1 MNGCRALT
9 TGFLFITMELTQA
22 QRTIKTNDGVNLMKI
37 STKGRYGIVAMLDL
51 ALNGTEETH
60 VPLNHIAERQQIS
73 LSYLEQMFSR
83 LRKAGYVKS
92 TKGPQGG
99 YRLSDKPSHI
109 TAGDILRT
117 LEGNVEVVEK
127 SRQGIQN
134 PYETCLYE
142 HVWQP
147 INRSINNT
155 MDSITLEDLMEA
167 FQRQEKGEV
176 LMFYI

>member
-1 MNGCRALT
+1 
-9 TGFLFITMELTQA
+9 
-22 QRTIKTNDGVNLMKI
+22 MKI
-37 STKGRYGIVAMLDL
+37 STKGRYGILAMLDL
-51 ALNGTEETH
+51 ALNETEETH

-92 TKGPQGG
+92 IKGPQGG
-99 YRLSDKPSHI
+99 YRLTDKPYRI

-127 SRQGIQN
+127 SGQSAQS
-134 PYETCLYE
+134 PYETCLFE

-147 INRSINNT
+147 INQSVDNII
-155 MDSITLEDLMEA
+155 DGITLEDLMEA
-167 FQRQEKGEV
+167 FKWQEKGEAM
-176 LMFYI
+176 MFYI

>member
-1 MNGCRALT
+1 
-9 TGFLFITMELTQA
+9 
-22 QRTIKTNDGVNLMKI
+22 MKI
-37 STKGRYGIVAMLDL
+37 STKGRYGILAMLDL
-51 ALNGTEETH
+51 ALNETEEIH

-92 TKGPQGG
+92 IKGPQGG
-99 YRLSDKPSHI
+99 YRLADKPSRI

-127 SRQGIQN
+127 PGQSMHN
-134 PYETCLYE
+134 PYENCLFE

-147 INRSINNT
+147 INQSVDNT
-155 MDSITLEDLMEA
+155 IDGITLEDLMEA
-167 FQRQEKGEV
+167 FKRQEEGETM
-176 LMFYI
+176 MFYI